1 MSFKFR
7 LQRILELRE
16 QHEQANARA
25 LASARDSADAAH
37 RAKDDMASLRDHSKQ
52 QISTTTGTGPRIGH
66 LHQLGFVLASLDE
79 RVLLAADAA
88 KLADDD
94 VQKAQGL
101 LEEAARDRRVLDRL
115 KSRHA
120 DTWRADSAHRDRV
133 AMDEI
138 ALAQF
143 SRKAGLKAAD
153 DAAGSNTSLDGSH
166 S

>member
-16 QHEQANARA
+16 QSEQAKART

-37 RAKDDMASLRDHSKQ
+37 RAKDEIANLRDHSKQ
-52 QISTTTGTGPRIGH
+52 HINTTANSGPRIGH

-94 VQKAQGL
+94 VRNAQGM

-120 DTWRADSAHRDRV
+120 ETWRAESAHKDRL

-143 SRKAGLKAAD
+143 SRKAALSAAED
-153 DAAGSNTSLDGSH
+153 PASSNTPIDGSH

>member
-16 QHEQANARA
+16 QHEQAKARA
-25 LASARDSADAAH
+25 LGAARDNAVAAH
-37 RAKDDMASLRDHSKQ
+37 LAKDAIANLRDHSKQ
-52 QISTTTGTGPRIGH
+52 QITTTANSGPRIGH
-66 LHQLGFVLASLDE
+66 LHQLGFVLASLDQ
-79 RVLLAADAA
+79 RVLLAVDAA

-94 VQKAQGL
+94 VQKAQGM

-120 DTWRADSAHRDRV
+120 ETWRAERAHGDRV

-143 SRKAGLKAAD
+143 SRKAGLNAAD
-153 DAAGSNTSLDGSH
+153 DAASTNTPIDGSH

>member
-16 QHEQANARA
+16 QSEQAKARI

-37 RAKDDMASLRDHSKQ
+37 RAKDEIANLRDHSKQ
-52 QISTTTGTGPRIGH
+52 HINTTANSGPRIGH

-94 VQKAQGL
+94 VRIAQGML
-101 LEEAARDRRVLDRL
+101 DDAARDRRVLDRL

-120 DTWRADSAHRDRV
+120 DTWRAESAHKDRL

-143 SRKAGLKAAD
+143 SRKAALSAAE
-153 DAAGSNTSLDGSH
+153 DAASSNTPIDGSH